1 MQVGVAEVEMVL
13 LTLPELV
20 GQGVVVTQVQ
30 RQTVR
35 LAQLILE
42 VAAVGLGLLHLL
54 AAQAAPVS

>member
-1 MQVGVAEVEMVL
+1 
-13 LTLPELV
+13 
-20 GQGVVVTQVQ
+20 VQ

-35 LAQLILE
+35 LAQLILA